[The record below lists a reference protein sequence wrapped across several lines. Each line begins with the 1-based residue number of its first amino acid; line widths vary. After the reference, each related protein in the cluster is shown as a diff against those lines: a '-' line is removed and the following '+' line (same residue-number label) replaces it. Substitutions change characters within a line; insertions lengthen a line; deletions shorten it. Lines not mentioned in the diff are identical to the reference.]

1 MDFQMFV
8 VSEFGFT
15 WAFRKT
21 MFGHVSRQTVLLAK
35 NKDNVTIVF
44 FAKNRYMTDIQK
56 MQNN

>member
-1 MDFQMFV
+1 MDFQMFS
-8 VSEFGFT
+8 VSEFVFL

-35 NKDNVTIVF
+35 NKDNVTTVY
-44 FAKNRYMTDIQK
+44 FAKNRYMTEIQK